1 MSQKMDVVIIGGG
14 PGGTPAAMHLAS
26 RGKRVLLIEKS
37 GKLGGAC
44 LFVGC
49 IPSKIIRHAADE
61 YAALRQKAAGD
72 RPFSEDAGVFW
83 NEIRARMDRILS
95 MRSAGALQRLQ
106 QIPTAT
112 MIAGSAK
119 FLSNREIEIEGMNG
133 ERTVYGFDN
142 AIIATGS
149 VPLVPPFKGDAVH
162 EVLTSELL
170 FKQET
175 LPRSV
180 VIVGGGPIG
189 IELAQMLAK
198 LTVKCTII
206 EMLGTILSGVIEPE
220 FAEDLAK
227 KLAASGIDVF
237 TSAKVLEVNRSG
249 EDFTTTFLDGGGV
262 QRTVH
267 SGKVLA
273 AAGRMANVRDLH
285 LEATDV
291 RFDRQGIVVDDSLQ
305 TGAPGIYAV
314 GDAIHGPKFA
324 HTATYEAHIAAVNI
338 LLGKNVQKAD
348 FSKNSWVLF
357 SDPEI
362 ASAGY
367 TTAEA
372 LKNRHEILTGTYDYK
387 IDAAAQINRAPFGY
401 LKFIV
406 DKESLAIVGIHIY
419 ASGASAIAG
428 EAALI
433 LAKNLTIRDVAQT
446 IHPHPTMTEAFG
458 FLAMNMVVG
467 N

>member
-1 MSQKMDVVIIGGG
+1 MSKKMDVVIIGGG

-26 RGKRVLLIEKS
+26 QGKRVLLVEKS

-49 IPSKIIRHAADE
+49 IPSKIIKHAADE
-61 YAALRQKAAGD
+61 YDAFRHRPAGD
-72 RPFSEDAGVFW
+72 RPFSADAGLFW

-95 MRSAGALQRLQ
+95 MRSAGAMQRLKQ
-106 QIPTAT
+106 TPNVTI
-112 MIAGSAK
+112 MAGLAE
-119 FLSNREIEIEGMNG
+119 FTSNHEIEIEAMNG
-133 ERTVYGFDN
+133 ERAAYGFDS

-162 EVLTSELL
+162 DVLTSELL

-175 LPRSV
+175 LPQSV
-180 VIVGGGPIG
+180 VIIGGGPIG
-189 IELAQMLAK
+189 VELAQMLAK

-206 EMLGTILSGVIEPE
+206 EMLETILSGVVEPE
-220 FAEDLAK
+220 FAEHLAK

-249 EDFTTTFLDGGGV
+249 GDLATVFVDGGGG
-262 QRTVH
+262 QRTIR

-273 AAGRMANVRDLH
+273 AAGRVPNLKDLH
-285 LEATDV
+285 LETTDV
-291 RFDRQGIVVDDSLQ
+291 QFDRQGIVVDDHLQ
-305 TGAPGIYAV
+305 TGSPGIYAV
-314 GDAIHGPKFA
+314 GDVIHGPKFA
-324 HTATYEAHIAAVNI
+324 HTATYEAHVAAVNI
-338 LLGKNVQKAD
+338 LMGGNAQKAD

-362 ASAGY
+362 ASVGY
-367 TTAEA
+367 TTADA
-372 LKNRHEILTGTYDYK
+372 VKSNHEILTGTYDYK
-387 IDAAAQINRAPFGY
+387 IDATAQINGARFGY
-401 LKFIV
+401 LKFVV
-406 DKESLAIVGIHIY
+406 DRKSLAIIGIHIF
-419 ASGASAIAG
+419 ARGASSIAG

-433 LAKNLTIRDVAQT
+433 LAKNLTIMDVAQA
-446 IHPHPTMTEAFG
+446 IHPHPTLSEAFG
-458 FLAMNMVVG
+458 FLAMSMLMG